1 VWVLGSTN
9 DEERMNG
16 MGIVIEYAGQSGEPI
31 WEKPEKT
38 TWDYTIF
45 GTQHQVWDEAQAQL
59 GGGPDGK
66 FELTFKKIPGNRV
79 DYNRWTINDKSWPDT
94 DPMMVQKGK
103 RYRMVFHNQT
113 GDTHPLH
120 LHRHDF
126 EIVKIGGK
134 ATAGIKKDIV
144 NIPRFSDAEVDFVAN
159 HPGPS
164 LFHCHMQ
171 LHMDFGFMS
180 LVKYT

>member
-1 VWVLGSTN
+1 MS
-9 DEERMNG
+9 M
-16 MGIVIEYAGQSGEPI
+16 
-31 WEKPEKT
+31 
-38 TWDYTIF
+38 WDYTVF
-45 GTQHQVWDEAQAQL
+45 GMQREVWDEAQARL
-59 GGGPDGK
+59 GAVTEPDGK

-79 DYNRWTINDKSWPDT
+79 DYNRWTINDKQWPDT

-103 RYRMVFHNQT
+103 RYRMIFHNQT
-113 GDTHPLH
+113 GDWHPLH

-134 ATAGIKKDIV
+134 STAGIKKDIL
-144 NIPRFSDAEVDFVAN
+144 NMPRFSDAEVDFVAN
-159 HPGPS
+159 QPGPS

-171 LHMDFGFMS
+171 LHMDYGFKS